1 MKQVQ
6 TLLLMIT
13 TMLPYFS
20 YAQESDIDTKMEKM
34 ATQLS
39 ERIRTAGKSRIA
51 VTDFTDLQG
60 NVTELGK
67 YLAENFQGA
76 LVNQQLRVV
85 NRQRLSQLLTEN
97 KLTAQGLL
105 DPTNSLKIGKAAGME
120 VIIVG
125 TVAPIDERTIA
136 INVLALDVQGA
147 EAIASAKTAL
157 VRTSSMNDLLR
168 TNVTNGSSSTQET
181 STLSTT
187 NTGNQDVSYT
197 LMGDKSIEM
206 KKESC
211 TDEGYY
217 YGQICFENTLKQP
230 LVLYY
235 VTGFSNYYPNMLIGV
250 GTRNCT
256 EKLRM
261 AYRQSDVRTT
271 SLNFYFHTPEEDE
284 GKRLYGKMTVEVEA
298 CKVKTR
304 VINSNRLFLSKT
316 KPY

>member
-1 MKQVQ
+1 MKNSFFY
-6 TLLLMIT
+6 LLILCGF
-13 TMLPYFS
+13 LPLTGKT
-20 YAQESDIDTKMEKM
+20 QESDIDTKMEKM

-76 LVNQQLRVV
+76 LVNHQLRVV

-136 INVLALDVQGA
+136 INVLALDIQGA

-157 VRTSSMNDLLR
+157 IRTGSLNDLLR
-168 TNVTNGSSSTQET
+168 ANVTNGSSSIQET

-187 NTGNQDVSYT
+187 NTGNQDLSYT
-197 LMGDKSIEM
+197 LMGDKTIGM
-206 KKESC
+206 KKEAC
-211 TDEGYY
+211 TDTYYY
-217 YGQICFENTLKQP
+217 YGQVCFENTLKQS
-230 LVLYY
+230 LVLYQ
-235 VTGFSNYYPNMLIGV
+235 VRGFNNYTPNMLIGA

-256 EKLRM
+256 ENIKI
-261 AYRQSDVRTT
+261 TT
-271 SLNFYFHTPEEDE
+271 NTTTERSVSFSFYFHTEEEE
-284 GKRLYGKMTVEVEA
+284 GKRLYGKMTVDVEA
-298 CKVKTR
+298 CKVKIR
-304 VINSNRLFLSKT
+304 VINPNRLFLSTT
-316 KPY
+316 KPN